1 MNKNFKIP
9 KHGLISFAK
18 RGETKI
24 NYDGGFETELI
35 DIDVKWIG
43 DCSNEEVE
51 EFRKNGFVLKTN
63 TNYNKKL

>member
-9 KHGLISFAK
+9 KHGLISFDK